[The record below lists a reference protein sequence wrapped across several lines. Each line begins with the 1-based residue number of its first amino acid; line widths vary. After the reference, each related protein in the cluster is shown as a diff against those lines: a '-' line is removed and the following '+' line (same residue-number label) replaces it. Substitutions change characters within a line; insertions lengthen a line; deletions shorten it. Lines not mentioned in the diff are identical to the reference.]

1 MMIEGETNSDCEFNN
16 IIRLR
21 VESNEW
27 LDCWLNVSELWSSSN
42 QFKYFHLA
50 TLFELYYFYSLI
62 VFKI

>member
-27 LDCWLNVSELWSSSN
+27 LDC
-42 QFKYFHLA
+42 
-50 TLFELYYFYSLI
+50 
-62 VFKI
+62 